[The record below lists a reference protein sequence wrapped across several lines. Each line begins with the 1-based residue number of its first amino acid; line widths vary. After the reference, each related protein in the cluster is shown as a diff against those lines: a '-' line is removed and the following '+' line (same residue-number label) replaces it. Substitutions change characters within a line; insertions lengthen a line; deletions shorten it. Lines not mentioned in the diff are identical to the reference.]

1 MNDVGP
7 IKTFTV
13 LQRDGSARRGS
24 YRTAHGAFDTPN
36 FMPVGTRGSVKG
48 VDCERLRE
56 LGAQITLVNTY
67 HLWLRPGPSV
77 VRALG
82 DIHRFMNWSGP
93 VLSDSGGFQVF
104 SLEGMRTL
112 SEKGVDFRSHIDGAK
127 CFLSPE
133 ISIQIQEELGV
144 DIAMVL
150 DECPKAGQD
159 EEAIRRSL
167 EMTLRWA
174 KRSLEARRH
183 ENTAIFGI
191 TQGGLFPHL
200 REYAAQKLA
209 ELDFDGYAVGGLS
222 VGEKKED
229 MFGVLAYH
237 PAQLP
242 DGKIRYLMGVGTPED
257 IVEAVYRGIDLFDCV
272 MPTRA
277 GRFGRAFVRGEEV
290 QLNIKNAQFVTDP
303 SPLDPTCRCVA
314 CRNYPRGYINHLF
327 RVGEMLGP
335 QLVSVHNLTH
345 YLELMGAIRE
355 AIAAG
360 TYAEFYRREKARW
373 NTSPAEASSS

>member
-1 MNDVGP
+1 
-7 IKTFTV
+7 V
-13 LQRDGSARRGS
+13 L
-24 YRTAHGAFDTPN
+24 
-36 FMPVGTRGSVKG
+36 
-48 VDCERLRE
+48 
-56 LGAQITLVNTY
+56 
-67 HLWLRPGPSV
+67 
-77 VRALG
+77 
-82 DIHRFMNWSGP
+82 
-93 VLSDSGGFQVF
+93 
-104 SLEGMRTL
+104 
-112 SEKGVDFRSHIDGAK
+112 FRS
-127 CFLSPE
+127 
-133 ISIQIQEELGV
+133 
-144 DIAMVL
+144 
-150 DECPKAGQD
+150 
-159 EEAIRRSL
+159 
-167 EMTLRWA
+167 
-174 KRSLEARRH
+174 
-183 ENTAIFGI
+183 
-191 TQGGLFPHL
+191 
-200 REYAAQKLA
+200 
-209 ELDFDGYAVGGLS
+209 LDFDGYAVGGLS